1 MATCAAV
8 PDVLVIG
15 GGIAALCA
23 AITAR
28 RAGASVQLLEWAP
41 RALRGGNA
49 RHARNL
55 RAVHGAPTPFSPGV
69 YTQAEFLAELSR
81 VAEERDDPALCQR
94 LVADS
99 VSVVPWLAA
108 HGVGFQHAGDGLLPV
123 SRRTSFLF
131 GGGKTML
138 NALYASAGRLGVQ
151 IAYNSPVTG
160 LTLADGRVRA
170 LDLASSRVQPRAVVL
185 CCGGAQAD
193 PASLRP
199 LWGEAADAFVLRGT
213 PYADGALLRGLIA
226 QGVATAGEPGACHL
240 VAVDARSPRADGG
253 IATRVLGIPAGIV
266 VDRAGRRFHDE
277 GGDTGPTRYAV
288 WGRKVAEQPGQMA
301 WLILDAA
308 AHSGTLPPVFPPLTA
323 VTLQEL
329 AALAGVDAAGL
340 TATVTAFNAAVREDG
355 RTAGLVPGKTR
366 HARALTVPPFAA
378 IPIRPGITFTCL
390 GVKVDAGARVLME
403 DGTPVSNL
411 FAAGMIMAP
420 NVLGTGYLAGAGL
433 TIGAVFGRL
442 AGDSAARHA
451 RCAADRRCDRR
462 PEGRSG
468 VQVSEARVN
477 GEGQADHERF

>member
-1 MATCAAV
+1 MRRTLPPAMATCAAV

-28 RAGASVQLLEWAP
+28 RAGASVQLLECAP

-55 RAVHGAPTPFSPGV
+55 RAVHDAPTPFSPGL
-69 YTQAEFLAELSR
+69 YTRAEFLAELSR
-81 VAEERDDPALCQR
+81 IAEDRHDPALCQW

-99 VSVVPWLAA
+99 ASVVPWLAS
-108 HGVGFQHAGDGLLPV
+108 HGVPFQRADDGLLPV

-151 IAYNSPVTG
+151 IGYDIGVTG
-160 LTLADGRVRA
+160 LTLADGRVLA
-170 LDLASSRVQPRAVVL
+170 VDLRSGRLRPRAVVL

-193 PASLRP
+193 VAALRP
-199 LWGEAADAFVLRGT
+199 FWGEAADAFVLRGT
-213 PYADGALLRGLIA
+213 PYADGALLRGLIG

-266 VDRAGRRFHDE
+266 VDAAGLRFHDE

-288 WGRKVAEQPGQMA
+288 WGRKVAEQPGQLA

-308 AHSGTLPPVFPPLTA
+308 ADTGTLPPVFPPLTA
-323 VTLQEL
+323 ATLPGL
-329 AALAGVDAAGL
+329 AALAGIDGTGL
-340 TATVTAFNAAVREDG
+340 TATVTAFNAAVRLG
-355 RTAGLVPGKTR
+355 GCTAGINPAKSR
-366 HARALTVPPFAA
+366 HARPLSVPPFSA

-390 GVKVDAGARVLME
+390 GVKVDAEARVLMA

-433 TIGAVFGRL
+433 TLGVVFGRR
-442 AGDSAARHA
+442 AGEAAARHA
-451 RCAADRRCDRR
+451 RCEPDR
-462 PEGRSG
+462 
-468 VQVSEARVN
+468 
-477 GEGQADHERF
+477 

>member
-1 MATCAAV
+1 MPHQHRYGWTRQDTRGRLPSDMATPAAV

-23 AITAR
+23 AIAAR
-28 RAGASVQLLEWAP
+28 EAGASVQLLEWAP

-55 RAVHGAPTPFSPGV
+55 RAVHNAPTPFSPGV
-69 YTQAEFLAELSR
+69 YAQAEFLAELAR
-81 VAEERDDPALCQR
+81 IADGRHDPVLCQR

-99 VSVVPWLAA
+99 ESVVPWLMAR
-108 HGVGFQHAGDGLLPV
+108 GVPFQRTGDGMLPV

-138 NALYASAGRLGVQ
+138 NALYATAGRPGVQ
-151 IAYNSPVTG
+151 IAYECPVTA
-160 LTLADGRVRA
+160 LTLADQRVVA
-170 LDLASSRVQPRAVVL
+170 VDLPSGRVQPRAVVL

-199 LWGEAADAFVLRGT
+199 FWGAAADAFILRGT
-213 PYADGALLRGLIA
+213 PYADGALLRGLIG

-266 VDRAGRRFHDE
+266 VDAAGRRFHDE
-277 GGDTGPTRYAV
+277 GGDSGPTRYAV
-288 WGRKVAEQPGQMA
+288 WGRKVAEQPGQLA
-301 WLILDAA
+301 WLVLDSAA
-308 AHSGTLPPVFPPLTA
+308 DTGTLPPLFPPLTA
-323 VTLQEL
+323 PGWPEL
-329 AALAGVDAAGL
+329 SALAGIDAAGL
-340 TATVTAFNAAVREDG
+340 TETVTAFNAAVRG
-355 RTAGLVPGKTR
+355 GGFTAGIDPAKTR
-366 HARALTVPPFAA
+366 HARVLAVPPFSA

-390 GVKVDAGARVLME
+390 GVKVDAEARVLMA
-403 DGTPVSNL
+403 DGSPVANL

-442 AGDSAARHA
+442 AGASAAR
-451 RCAADRRCDRR
+451 CG
-462 PEGRSG
+462 PGG
-468 VQVSEARVN
+468 M
-477 GEGQADHERF
+477 

>member
-1 MATCAAV
+1 MAIPAAV

-15 GGIAALCA
+15 GGIASLSA

-55 RAVHGAPTPFSPGV
+55 RVVHDAPTPFSPGV
-69 YTQAEFLAELSR
+69 YGQAEFLAELGR
-81 VAEERDDPALCQR
+81 IGEGRGDPVLCRTLAAESA
-94 LVADS
+94 
-99 VSVVPWLAA
+99 SVVPWLEA
-108 HGVGFQHAGDGLLPV
+108 HGVPFQRAGDGLLPV

-138 NALYASAGRLGVQ
+138 NALYSVAERLGVQ
-151 IAYNSPVTG
+151 IGYDSAVTR
-160 LTLADGRVRA
+160 LSLAHGRVSA
-170 LDLASSRVQPRAVVL
+170 VDLPAGRLQPRAVVL

-193 PASLRP
+193 LAALRP
-199 LWGEAADAFVLRGT
+199 VWGEAADSFVLRGT

-240 VAVDARSPRADGG
+240 VAVDARSPRSDGG

-288 WGRKVAEQPGQMA
+288 WGRKVAEQPGQLA

-308 AHSGTLPPVFPPLTA
+308 ADTVTLPPVFPPLTA
-323 VTLQEL
+323 PDLPKL
-329 AALAGVDAAGL
+329 AALAGIDRPGL
-340 TATVTAFNAAVREDG
+340 EGTVAAFNAAVREDG
-355 RTAGLVPGKTR
+355 CTAGLAPDKTR
-366 HARALTVPPFAA
+366 HARALAVPPFFAT
-378 IPIRPGITFTCL
+378 PMRPGITFTCL
-390 GVKVDAGARVLME
+390 GVKVDTRARVLMT
-403 DGTPVSNL
+403 DGAPVSNL
-411 FAAGMIMAP
+411 FAAGTIMAP

-433 TIGAVFGRL
+433 TIGVVFGRR
-442 AGDSAARHA
+442 AGEAAARHA
-451 RCAADRRCDRR
+451 RCGPD
-462 PEGRSG
+462 S
-468 VQVSEARVN
+468 
-477 GEGQADHERF
+477 